1 MSDLKGAV
9 IGCGFFARNHLHAWR
24 EVTGASVAAVCDLD
38 LERAEAFAREFD
50 VPEVFTDP
58 ETLLRSAAWDFVDIV
73 TQPASHR
80 PLVELAAQIGVPVIC
95 QKPLAPNLEDAR
107 AMVAACEAAGIPL
120 MVHENFRWQR
130 PMRAAKK
137 ASEAIG
143 EPFFGRIT
151 WRSGY
156 DVYANQ
162 PYLAEDPRFI
172 LADLGVHLL
181 DLARFFL
188 GEVEQLYCQTRRV
201 NPKIRGEDTATVMLR
216 MRSGATCV
224 VELSFASHPAQ
235 EPFPETSVLLE
246 GSEGSVSLDPGF
258 RLTVRRGE
266 HVHHPDA
273 QPHLYPWASR
283 PFQAIQESVVAIQQ
297 HWIDC
302 LRSGQEP
309 ETSGRDN
316 LRTLEL
322 VFSAYES
329 AAANSIVRIC

>member
-1 MSDLKGAV
+1 MADLKGAV

-24 EVTGASVAAVCDLD
+24 EVEGATIAAVCDLD
-38 LERAEAFAREFD
+38 LERAEAFAQEFD
-50 VPEVFTDP
+50 VPEVFADP
-58 ETLLRSAAWDFVDIV
+58 ETLLRSCQWDFVDIV
-73 TQPASHR
+73 TQPAMHR
-80 PLVELAAQIGVPVIC
+80 SLVELAAQERVPAIC

-107 AMVAACEAAGIPL
+107 AMVTACEVAGIPL
-120 MVHENFRWQR
+120 MVHENFRWQK
-130 PMRAAKK
+130 PMRAVKK

-143 EPFFGRIT
+143 APFFGRIT

-172 LADLGVHLL
+172 LTDLGVHLL

-201 NPKIRGEDTATVMLR
+201 NPQIQGEDSATVMLR

-235 EPFPETSVLLE
+235 EPFPEASVLLE
-246 GSEGSVSLDPGF
+246 GNEGSVALEPGF
-258 RLTVRRGE
+258 RLTVNRQGY
-266 HVHHPDA
+266 VHHPDA
-273 QPHLYPWASR
+273 QPHLYPWSTR

-297 HWIDC
+297 HWVDC
-302 LRSGQEP
+302 LRTGKEP
-309 ETSGRDN
+309 ETSGHDN

-322 VFSAYES
+322 VFGAYDS
-329 AAANSIVRIC
+329 AASSGVVAF